1 MEQQRMAYEQARQ
14 NLMKL
19 NQDTLEIRLSTEEL
33 WVSLSRSA
41 APDALKKSI
50 AAIREKFAYQYQKI
64 REQLDKK
71 KAELT
76 AYRDDIARQIH
87 SLQLKKEA
95 IEQSIDE
102 QSIQL
107 AQKRQLLEQKENQ
120 LKLKETQ
127 LLERIQNWQ
136 IEKMDF
142 QRSLRTQQNV
152 LLKRAA

>member
-1 MEQQRMAYEQARQ
+1 
-14 NLMKL
+14 MKL

-41 APDALKKSI
+41 APDALKRSI

-64 REQLDKK
+64 REQLDRK

-76 AYRDDIARQIH
+76 AYRDNIARQIH
-87 SLQLKKEA
+87 NLQLKKEA

-120 LKLKETQ
+120 LKLKEAQ

-136 IEKMDF
+136 IEKMDY

-152 LLKRAA
+152 LLKKAS